1 MPELNIKQLAFTYTS
16 YGPLANQKDRKIQY
30 STLQETRDSSY
41 TCYLEKLIKQ
51 RKIHYDA
58 GYGDNKDLVRRTA
71 YFLAKPLIFSII
83 FNMLDVRH
91 SRGLASMVSEI
102 FD

>member
-1 MPELNIKQLAFTYTS
+1 MHLRILHMDHCQI
-16 YGPLANQKDRKIQY
+16 RKIQY

-41 TCYLEKLIKQ
+41 TYYLEKLIKQ

-58 GYGDNKDLVRRTA
+58 AYGDNKDLVRRTA